1 MVDKVFKVYLQ
12 RSQVDFTV
20 GYTDSDDRQPVIQNV
35 LDRIVSEPMGS
46 LSGATKESLVTLV
59 RNELI
64 DDDFWLSKNVIDE
77 DDNKTTYLSL
87 GTK

>member
-46 LSGATKESLVTLV
+46 LSGATNESLVTLV